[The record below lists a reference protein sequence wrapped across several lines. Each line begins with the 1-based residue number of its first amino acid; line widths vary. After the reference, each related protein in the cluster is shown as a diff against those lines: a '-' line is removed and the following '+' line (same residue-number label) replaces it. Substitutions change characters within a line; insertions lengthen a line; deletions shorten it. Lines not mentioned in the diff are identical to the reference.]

1 MLVGGCGKAGG
12 SSGSNSK
19 AAVWAARNTGA
30 ARGERQHRAQQQQRL
45 GGRQQGWQ
53 QLRHYG
59 GTTLSASKGQSVR
72 VSQLECRRGVGVLR
86 VAAAVTAETA
96 AAQAASAAAAAGR
109 ATAGERTGVAME
121 FRGFQR
127 KRTSQSFV
135 TRSMIAWEFYQ

>member
-1 MLVGGCGKAGG
+1 MLVGACGKADG
-12 SSGSNSK
+12 SSGANSK

-30 ARGERQHRAQQQQRL
+30 TRGERQHRAQQQQRL

-86 VAAAVTAETA
+86 VAAAVAAEEWQRQQPRRRRRPQQQPR
-96 AAQAASAAAAAGR
+96 AQPQGSAPGQMLDLR
-109 ATAGERTGVAME
+109 AP
-121 FRGFQR
+121 
-127 KRTSQSFV
+127 V
-135 TRSMIAWEFYQ
+135 TCI